1 MCGVVVPNRIL
12 SEHFDDWE
20 KPLSLLLLLH
30 YQCYKLY
37 GHNTRCAMHRSI
49 GSLRKFWHISHKSDE
64 REEEL
69 LKFLNNVNCE
79 SWHFGNIWYNYKTRI
94 SDPIF
99 CRRFI
104 PFQKEFQVKD
114 WDLRLFNCDILKKT
128 WIISGLEPDGG
139 KEIANW
145 FLCSGICLLV
155 QTADAAVLQ

>member
-1 MCGVVVPNRIL
+1 
-12 SEHFDDWE
+12 
-20 KPLSLLLLLH
+20 
-30 YQCYKLY
+30 
-37 GHNTRCAMHRSI
+37 MHRSI

-114 WDLRLFNCDILKKT
+114 WDLRLFNCDILKKI
-128 WIISGLEPDGG
+128 WIISGLEGRKLQIG
-139 KEIANW
+139 
-145 FLCSGICLLV
+145 SSV
-155 QTADAAVLQ
+155 AASVCWCRLQMLQ

>member
-1 MCGVVVPNRIL
+1 MIQEVCGSFGTFL
-12 SEHFDDWE
+12 
-20 KPLSLLLLLH
+20 
-30 YQCYKLY
+30 
-37 GHNTRCAMHRSI
+37 T
-49 GSLRKFWHISHKSDE
+49 KSDE

-128 WIISGLEPDGG
+128 WIISGLEEGNCKLVPSAPASAAEAASAD
-139 KEIANW
+139 
-145 FLCSGICLLV
+145 CSNR
-155 QTADAAVLQ
+155 QMLQ